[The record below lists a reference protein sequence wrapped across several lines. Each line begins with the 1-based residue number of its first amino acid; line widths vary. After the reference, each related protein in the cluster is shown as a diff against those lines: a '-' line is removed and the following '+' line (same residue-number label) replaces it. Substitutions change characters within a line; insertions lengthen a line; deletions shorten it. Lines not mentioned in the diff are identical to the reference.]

1 MRTVMISDLKAHL
14 SQYLDEARN
23 GETIVVCDRKT
34 PIARLA
40 PLQTDEERLLGVQPA
55 TQPAS
60 MAFSV
65 RRLSRPFAAAP
76 PIRIRWAQRPF
87 SDGPTPKGV
96 KPLAPTD
103 SLAWLLEDRGD
114 R

>member
-1 MRTVMISDLKAHL
+1 MRRVMISDLKAHL
-14 SQYLDEARN
+14 SQYLEEVRN

-65 RRLSRPFAAAP
+65 RRLDRPLDVDVVA
-76 PIRIRWAQRPF
+76 
-87 SDGPTPKGV
+87 
-96 KPLAPTD
+96 
-103 SLAWLLEDRGD
+103 LLREGRDDR
-114 R
+114 